1 MRRRSKHAGG
11 VVTNSRYPNVFRP
24 LQLGSITLRNRI
36 FVPAHTTNF
45 GIDNL
50 PTDRHVEYH
59 RARAKGGA
67 GLIIFEALR
76 VHKSSLGRSQGV
88 NGYDPRCIPR
98 LAAVAKAVRAEGAH
112 LLGQVIHLGRHIDGN
127 FARMPSWS
135 ASAIPWSAS
144 APPPHP
150 MTVAEI
156 EEVIQAHVD
165 VATNLVEAG
174 LAGVEIQMAHGHLLQ
189 QFMSPA
195 SNQRDDAYGGSE
207 ANRIRFAQEVLRAVR
222 AAVGEDVVVGIRVS
236 GDEFLPGG
244 LTIDDMCR
252 IVPQLVDTAKVDFV
266 NISHSAYHGSYSVS
280 TQMADMSFPVGTFR
294 PITQRLRA
302 VLRDVLAPPVVMTA
316 CQYRNIAE
324 AETVLADDMTDMVG
338 VARAHI
344 ADPDFVGKAAR
355 GEDDQTTRCI
365 ACNQGCASML
375 ALNLP
380 ITCLVNPM
388 AGREGEKAG
397 PSSGAPR
404 KVLVIGGG
412 PAGMKAASVAA
423 ANGHQVT
430 LWEQGAQLGGRLN
443 TTRAMPLRQ
452 EFEKLLNGLEQRCA
466 EAGVAVTLNKTVATG
481 DVEAFGADDVILAT
495 GATQPGASFPGGGA
509 GLSLDE
515 AVADPAAL
523 GNKIALVDTLGTW
536 TTASVAEYL
545 AGLGKTVVLIVPTG
559 APAWTIGMYGGFAL
573 KRRLKEKGVQILGL
587 HTPESFVAGQLV
599 VRDLSTD
606 DVKEIGAFDAV
617 IAPTSGRPNDDLSH
631 TLRGNAAH
639 LHIVGDAMSPRTAL
653 EAIYEGHEAA
663 RAL

>member
-1 MRRRSKHAGG
+1 
-11 VVTNSRYPNVFRP
+11 VTHPRYPNVFKP
-24 LQLGSITLRNRI
+24 LQLGGITLRNRI

-45 GIDNL
+45 GLDNL

-67 GLIIFEALR
+67 ALIIFEALR
-76 VHKSSLGRSQGV
+76 VHKSSLGRSQGI
-88 NGYDPRCIPR
+88 NGYDPRSIPR
-98 LAAVAKAVRAEGAH
+98 LAEVAKAVRAEGSH

-150 MTVAEI
+150 MTVGEI
-156 EEVIQAHVD
+156 EEVVQAHAD

-174 LAGVEIQMAHGHLLQ
+174 LAGVEIQMAHGHLVQ

-195 SNQRDDAYGGSE
+195 SNKRVDAYGGSE
-207 ANRIRFAQEVLRAVR
+207 ANRLRFAQDVLRAVR
-222 AAVGEDVVVGIRVS
+222 AAVGDDVVVGVRVS

-252 IVPQLVDTAKVDFV
+252 IVPQLIDAAKVDFV
-266 NISHSAYHGSYSVS
+266 NVSHSAYHGSYTVS
-280 TQMADMSFPVGTFR
+280 TQMADMSFPGGTFR
-294 PITQRLRA
+294 PLTERLRG
-302 VLRDVLAPPVVMTA
+302 VLRDVKAPPIVMTA
-316 CQYRNIAE
+316 CQYRDIAE

-338 VARAHI
+338 VTRAHI
-344 ADPDFVGKAAR
+344 ADPDIVGKAER
-355 GEDDQTTRCI
+355 GEDDQTNRCI

-375 ALNLP
+375 ALSLP

-388 AGREGEKAG
+388 AGREGEAQGRASAG
-397 PSSGAPR
+397 AR

-412 PAGMKAASVAA
+412 PGGMKAASVAA
-423 ANGHQVT
+423 ANGHAVT
-430 LWEQGAQLGGRLN
+430 LWEQSARLGGRLN
-443 TTRAMPLRQ
+443 ATRALPLRR
-452 EFEKLLNGLEQRCA
+452 EFEKLLGGLEQRCA
-466 EAGVAVTLNKTVATG
+466 ETGVTVVLNKTAGAV
-481 DVEAFGADDVILAT
+481 DVDAFGADDVVLAT
-495 GATQPGASFPGGGA
+495 GATQPGAAFPGGGV
-509 GLSLDE
+509 GISLDQ
-515 AVADPAAL
+515 AVADPGAL
-523 GNKIALVDTLGTW
+523 GDKVALVDTLGTW

-545 AGLGKTVVLIVPTG
+545 AGVGKEVVLIVPTG

-573 KRRLKEKGVQILGL
+573 KRRLKEKGVQTLGL
-587 HTPESFVAGQLV
+587 HTPESYVDGQLV

-606 DVKEIGAFDAV
+606 DVRGIGAFGAV
-617 IAPTSGRPNDDLSH
+617 IAPTSGQPNDDLAPA
-631 TLRGNAAH
+631 LRGNAAR

-653 EAIYEGHEAA
+653 EAIYEGHEAG